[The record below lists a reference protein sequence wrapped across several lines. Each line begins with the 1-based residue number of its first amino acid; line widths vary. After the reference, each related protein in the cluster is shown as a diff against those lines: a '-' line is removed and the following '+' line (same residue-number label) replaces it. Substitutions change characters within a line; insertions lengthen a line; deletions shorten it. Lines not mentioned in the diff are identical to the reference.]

1 MVCTMY
7 IKTISL
13 PIKTAHVSIPSPQ
26 TQKKT
31 QKIDPTIPIQ
41 SLILHNNK
49 SYLGPATIS
58 RV

>member
-13 PIKTAHVSIPSPQ
+13 PIKTAHVPTPSPQ
-26 TQKKT
+26 PQKF
-31 QKIDPTIPIQ
+31 DPTIPIQ